1 MFEQLALSNALKNV
15 VWIVIVN
22 GFWNNNDLYQNKRI
36 FHVLY
41 KIYINEAH
49 SFIKPTIIEYFRKGQ
64 IRAISLTVEDLDNPE
79 LG

>member
-1 MFEQLALSNALKNV
+1 MTYTRTNVFSMF
-15 VWIVIVN
+15 
-22 GFWNNNDLYQNKRI
+22 
-36 FHVLY
+36 LY

-79 LG
+79 LDQGPIVPFLLI